1 MTELRAVRFSHF
13 GGPEV
18 LRYEPVDDAPTPE
31 GRLRVR
37 VEAAGLNVYDTKRR
51 SGLAG
56 TVRFPAGNGS
66 DFTGVVEEV
75 GEGVTGWAPGDP
87 VLGHANF
94 RAQSDVVRVPA
105 ADVVRRPAGMPVEV
119 AGALDLSARTAA
131 DLVTAGGIGL
141 GDVVLVSAAAGGV
154 GVVTAQ
160 LARAAGAVVLGT
172 SGEPNAEFL
181 ATLGIIPVSYG
192 PGLADRVQRLAPSA
206 VTAVLDLHGRET
218 LEAGV
223 DLGVDPAR
231 ILTIADREAATELG
245 VTGLPQ
251 LPVDVR
257 ALERVTRLVASGD
270 VVLPVDRVY
279 PVDDVGEAYRHFER
293 GHVRGKVV
301 LRF

>member
-1 MTELRAVRFSHF
+1 MTELRAVRFSRY

-18 LRYEPVDDAPTPE
+18 LHYEPVDDAPTPE

-51 SGLAG
+51 SGVAG
-56 TVRFPAGNGS
+56 GVRFPAGNGS

-75 GEGVTGWAPGDP
+75 GDGVAGWAPGDS

-105 ADVVRRPAGMPVEV
+105 ADVVRRPPGMAVEV

-131 DLVTAGGIGL
+131 DLVRAAGIGP

-160 LARAAGAVVLGT
+160 LARIAGAVVLGT
-172 SGEPNAEFL
+172 AGEANARFL
-181 ATLGIIPVSYG
+181 ESLGVLPVPYG
-192 PGLADRVQRLAPSA
+192 PGLGERVRRLAPSA

-223 DLGVDPAR
+223 ELGVDARR
-231 ILTIADREAATELG
+231 ILTIADREAADELG
-245 VTGLPQ
+245 VSGLPQ
-251 LPVDVR
+251 QPPDPAALVR
-257 ALERVTRLVASGD
+257 AVELVAAGD
-270 VVLPVDRVY
+270 LVLPVDSVF
-279 PVDDVGEAYRHFER
+279 PVADVAAAYRHFEGR
-293 GHVRGKVV
+293 HLRGKVV
-301 LRF
+301 LRL